1 MEIFTQNICLRK
13 AEISD
18 VPVIV
23 DYRLEFVKEAQG
35 IPDPEV
41 EFQLRLSLQ
50 NYLLKSI
57 RDQSFVSWIA
67 EYENKPVGF
76 SGMVIREQPA
86 NLEMPNGKTGYI
98 LNMFTI
104 KEFRNKGICTLLFQK
119 LIEEAK
125 ELKLNKIELHATKD
139 GEPIYRKFGFTEP
152 HDVAL
157 EYKLSY

>member
-1 MEIFTQNICLRK
+1 MEKSQKNICLRK
-13 AEISD
+13 AEMID
-18 VPVIV
+18 IPVIV

-35 IPDPEV
+35 ILSPEM
-41 EFQLRLSLQ
+41 EFQLRLVLK

-57 RDQSFVSWIA
+57 PDQSFVSWIA

-104 KEFRNKGICTLLFQK
+104 KEFRNKGICSLLFQK
-119 LIEEAK
+119 LIEEAR
-125 ELKLNKIELHATKD
+125 ELKLDKVELHATKD

-157 EYKLSY
+157 EYKLS